1 LLARSL
7 AFVALYASLEPWPT
21 QIHYPAHDT
30 LGVHSFF
37 TAAKEQQPR
46 SGGVGPAPRGGRS
59 EAPATLQNVAS
70 FFHLRCGRRHNHRVT
85 ELVAFSLGYD
95 S

>member
-1 LLARSL
+1 MPDTYGQTACLLARSL

-37 TAAKEQQPR
+37 TAAKER
-46 SGGVGPAPRGGRS
+46 GVGAAPRGGRS

-70 FFHLRCGRRHNHRVT
+70 FFHFIIIG
-85 ELVAFSLGYD
+85 SP